1 MYNLK
6 FLILIAAFFL
16 LNSCTDN
23 NQKEISEKRDTI
35 NKDSKNDM
43 LTKNPEKDDT
53 IFNNVV
59 LEKVIVSGN
68 FSENLHDNL
77 AEVFDHYISIKNEL
91 AENDSV
97 DSRQHAYAILDIVM
111 EASENPENRVDK
123 KWTLLGDKL
132 MQYRKI
138 IENSVTL
145 QDQREWFNKLT
156 LSMTEAIQQYGI
168 PDKTIYELSVSGNS
182 GEVNKKWLTD
192 SKESDNPYN
201 NNNNNNSN
209 NNLNDGSEL
218 KVIRAWEFD

>member
-138 IENSVTL
+138 IENF
-145 QDQREWFNKLT
+145 R
-156 LSMTEAIQQYGI
+156 AIH
-168 PDKTIYELSVSGNS
+168 
-182 GEVNKKWLTD
+182 
-192 SKESDNPYN
+192 
-201 NNNNNNSN
+201 
-209 NNLNDGSEL
+209 
-218 KVIRAWEFD
+218 F

>member
-1 MYNLK
+1 MYTLK
-6 FLILIAAFFL
+6 LLTLIAAFFL
-16 LNSCTDN
+16 LTSCSDN
-23 NQKEISEKRDTI
+23 NRNDLAEKRDTI

-43 LTKNPEKDDT
+43 LTKKPEKDDT
-53 IFNNVV
+53 LFNNVV

-68 FSENLHDNL
+68 FSENLHENL

-97 DSRQHAYAILDIVM
+97 DSRQHAYAILDVVM

-182 GEVNKKWLTD
+182 GEANKKWLTD
-192 SKESDNPYN
+192 SKKSDNPYN
-201 NNNNNNSN
+201 NN